1 VPTRILLPTPDGH
14 TLVADLH
21 LPEGSPKGLALLG
34 HAMMVDRRTMD
45 RPKGRGLASVL
56 VERGLAVL
64 NVDFRGHG
72 ESVLSTRPSFSFDDI
87 VRHDVPALVFALRDR
102 FPDLPRFLV
111 GHSLGVNAG
120 LPGLALLR
128 DHGVRAVVAIAPNL
142 WAPKFEPSLLRRMK
156 KRAMV
161 SAFELAARPTGFFDP
176 APFGMGRSRIPR
188 PYVEQFG
195 KFYRDDRLVS
205 LDGRDDYEQG
215 LASLELPILAWSGG
229 KDTLMAHPDA
239 VSEYLR
245 LFTHSRVDHRR
256 YVGPDGFEPDHM
268 QLVIDERSRPLFEA
282 SADFLL
288 QHVGRTSPLD
298 GTP

>member
-1 VPTRILLPTPDGH
+1 MPTRILLPTPDGH

-21 LPEGSPKGLALLG
+21 LPDGSPKGLALLG

-45 RPKGRGLASVL
+45 RPKGHGLASVL
-56 VERGLAVL
+56 VSRGFAVL

-72 ESVLSTRPSFSFDDI
+72 ESVLHTRRSFSFDDI

-142 WAPKFEPSLLRRMK
+142 WAPKFEPSLVRRLK

-161 SAFELAARPTGFFDP
+161 TAFELAARPTGFFDP

-205 LDGRDDYEQG
+205 LDGADDYEQG
-215 LASLELPILAWSGG
+215 LASLALPILAWSGG
-229 KDTLMAHPDA
+229 NDTLMAHPDA
-239 VSEYLR
+239 VAEYLR
-245 LFTHSRVDHRR
+245 LFSRAAVDHRR
-256 YVGPDGFEPDHM
+256 FVGADGFEPDHM
-268 QLVIDERSRPLFEA
+268 QLVIDERSLPLFEQ
-282 SADFLL
+282 SAEFLL
-288 QHVGRTSPLD
+288 QHVG
-298 GTP
+298 

>member
-1 VPTRILLPTPDGH
+1 MTELILLPTPDGH
-14 TLVADLH
+14 ELVADLH

-45 RPKGRGLASVL
+45 RPKGLGLASVL
-56 VERGLAVL
+56 VARGFAVL
-64 NVDFRGHG
+64 NMDFRGHG
-72 ESVLSTRPSFSFDDI
+72 ESVLRTRRSFSFDDI
-87 VRHDVPALVFALRDR
+87 VRNDVPALVFALRDR

-120 LPGLALLR
+120 LPGLARLR

-142 WAPKFEPSLLRRMK
+142 WAPKFEPSLRRRLQ

-161 SAFELAARPTGFFDP
+161 RAFELAARPTGFFDP

-195 KFYRDDRLVS
+195 EFYRRDRLVS
-205 LDGRDDYEQG
+205 LDGVDDYEQG
-215 LASLELPILAWSGG
+215 LASLALPILAWSGG

-239 VSEYLR
+239 VARYLR
-245 LFTHSRVDHRR
+245 LFSRATVDHRR
-256 YVGPDGFEPDHM
+256 FVGAGGFEPDHM
-268 QLVIDERSRPLFEA
+268 QLVIDERSQPLFEQ
-282 SADFLL
+282 SAEFL
-288 QHVGRTSPLD
+288 QQFVDRPA
-298 GTP
+298 